1 MSSRTPVKSEQQRYL
16 DSVVNLAQPA
26 NPFEKQ
32 LEEYAEWE
40 ELKGL
45 IEQLRQAGYDISDTA
60 ELVKQALNS

>member
-1 MSSRTPVKSEQQRYL
+1 MRTPVKSEQQRYL

-26 NPFEKQ
+26 NPYEKQ

-45 IEQLRQAGYDISDTA
+45 IEQLRQAGYSISDTA